1 MELELEAWMRVERW
15 ILKHQAALFTVRT
28 MTNIYQRL
36 VSLRARVGY
45 HKQKVGRLRHIHTF
59 LLLATGMIH
68 GNRIPTSPFI
78 RLSTIF
84 PSFLPSPFPPS
95 PSLIL
100 PLFLASYT
108 AVQQFSS
115 PSGHPDTESTCA
127 RAPPPH
133 ASTGMP
139 RLGPLASRSQ
149 TKRHIERGSEGVDT
163 KS

>member
-15 ILKHQAALFTVRT
+15 ILKDQAALFTVRT

-36 VSLRARVGY
+36 VSLRASVGY
-45 HKQKVGRLRHIHTF
+45 HKQKVGRLRHVHTF
-59 LLLATGMIH
+59 LLLATGIIH
-68 GNRIPTSPFI
+68 GNRIATSPFI

-108 AVQQFSS
+108 ANHGPAIQQSIR
-115 PSGHPDTESTCA
+115 TQ
-127 RAPPPH
+127 RAHAHEPP
-133 ASTGMP
+133 ALMP
-139 RLGPLASRSQ
+139 Q
-149 TKRHIERGSEGVDT
+149 QECRGLDR
-163 KS
+163 